1 MNYEKMYKEALKK
14 AKDGKPIEEIFP
26 ELTTNERIIKEIRG
40 FLCWANERGSITN
53 YQFKSWISWLEKQ
66 GEQKPIEPNWVH
78 HKVDLSDCSEEYCKA
93 YYDGWNNCNQQHAQ
107 LEAEQNPAWNE
118 EDEQMLQDIISGLK
132 SVEHI
137 IFTHDSQGK
146 TQIQSRINWL
156 KSLRPQ
162 NRWKPSDKQMTIL
175 EAVVKYTSQISA
187 YWSET
192 LQSLY
197 NDLKKL

>member
-66 GEQKPIEPNWVH
+66 DEQKPIEPNWVH

-162 NRWKPSDKQMTIL
+162 NR
-175 EAVVKYTSQISA
+175 
-187 YWSET
+187 
-192 LQSLY
+192 
-197 NDLKKL
+197 